1 MFPRTHNY
9 TGFTQN
15 GHKRIKHLNR
25 ADRFNGVRRQHD
37 TPVTWGPISLRIW
50 GPFLLGVVFVQ
61 RQSEK
66 AALARPGSDLK
77 VTSLQYLIAIEITAI
92 TATK

>member
-1 MFPRTHNY
+1 
-9 TGFTQN
+9 
-15 GHKRIKHLNR
+15 
-25 ADRFNGVRRQHD
+25 
-37 TPVTWGPISLRIW
+37 
-50 GPFLLGVVFVQ
+50 LGVVFVQ